1 MVVTHW
7 QEGAAMMEMLL
18 DTEIDEY
25 GLLRNP
31 ADWSPE
37 LAQELARRAGL
48 GPLTESHWAFL
59 MSLRDY
65 YQKFHAPPPP
75 HKVCHDLHMS
85 HSCSHELFGHCLS
98 AWRIAG
104 LPDPGEEAKSYLA
117 AD

>member
-1 MVVTHW
+1 
-7 QEGAAMMEMLL
+7 MMEMLL